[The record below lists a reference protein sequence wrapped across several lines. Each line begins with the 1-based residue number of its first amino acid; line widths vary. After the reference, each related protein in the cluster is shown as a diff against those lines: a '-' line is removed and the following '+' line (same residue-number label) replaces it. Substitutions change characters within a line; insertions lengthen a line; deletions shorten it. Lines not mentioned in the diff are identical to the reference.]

1 MSNKSWKTLLVAPAL
16 LSATATASAI
26 AGSSTAVQA
35 AEATDTTSPA
45 TAIDHSTNQ
54 AKAAALLSAHQ
65 ITGASVLA
73 ALPQPAPPVSTLD
86 QRVAYS
92 VESSTSA
99 KKEAPPPSTKPT
111 ATTATLAPSSQPSL
125 STATLS
131 QIAAYNAE
139 GSSSADMV
147 GQVTSVSQL
156 SDVRPTDWAFQALQ
170 SLVERYGCI
179 VGYPDKTYRGNR
191 ALTRYEFAAGLNAC
205 MDRVNELIAAG
216 TADLVKKEDLLV
228 VQKLQEEFAAEL
240 ATLRGRVD
248 AVEARTATLE
258 KQQFSTTTKL
268 SGEVIFSIADTFG
281 DRATRTGNNSFL
293 AVNGVNAGNA
303 NALRRDQTQ
312 TIFSDRVR
320 LALDTSFTGKDRLR
334 TRLQARNTTPF
345 NGAFTG
351 TNETRLG
358 FDGDEKNAV
367 QIDKLFYRF
376 PVGDKLTVQIDALN
390 DELSDSVV
398 STLSPFESS
407 GAGSISR
414 FGRFNTFYRI
424 NNPSNVG
431 SAGITFAYKFNDA
444 LRLEGGYLAGAS
456 SNNPSAKGGLFNGS
470 YAALAQVVFQPS
482 QALTLGLAYAH
493 SFYPGTEP
501 NGGKVNLTGSTGTDY
516 AANPFNGAATAAD
529 SVAASVQFKLS
540 PKFII
545 GGWASASFAHQS
557 SNSNN
562 ATILSALG
570 YLAFPDLGKKGN
582 LGGLLFGIA
591 PTVIDTDFINAAG
604 LRRDDRSTPLHLEA
618 FYRYRLTDNIAIT
631 PGVFVL
637 FNPEGNNRND
647 TQVVGVI
654 RTTFTF

>member
-1 MSNKSWKTLLVAPAL
+1 MSVTMSKQFWKALLTAPAL
-16 LSATATASAI
+16 LGATAAASTI
-26 AGSSTAVQA
+26 AGTSTAVQA
-35 AEATDTTSPA
+35 AEATNA
-45 TAIDHSTNQ
+45 TPPVATLDPSLKTVNAASSLSAKQASI
-54 AKAAALLSAHQ
+54 AKAPAASPRPTPPTATLGQ
-65 ITGASVLA
+65 A
-73 ALPQPAPPVSTLD
+73 A
-86 QRVAYS
+86 AYS
-92 VESSTSA
+92 VESSASA
-99 KKEAPPPSTKPT
+99 NIVASAASPQPTPPIAKLGQVAAYSVE
-111 ATTATLAPSSQPSL
+111 
-125 STATLS
+125 STAST
-131 QIAAYNAE
+131 
-139 GSSSADMV
+139 DML

-156 SDVRPTDWAFQALQ
+156 SDVKPADWAFQALQ

-216 TADLVKKEDLLV
+216 TADLVKKEDLLAL
-228 VQKLQEEFAAEL
+228 QKLQEEFAAEL

-281 DRATRTGNNSFL
+281 DRATLTGNNSFL
-293 AVNGVNAGNA
+293 AVNGVNAANV

-320 LALDTSFTGKDRLR
+320 LSLDTSFTGKDRLR

-345 NGAFTG
+345 NGRFTG

-358 FDGDEKNAV
+358 FDGSEDNAV

-390 DELSDSVV
+390 AEPQDGMISS
-398 STLSPFESS
+398 LSPFESS
-407 GAGSISR
+407 GAGAVSR
-414 FGRFNTFYRI
+414 LGRFNSFYRLS
-424 NNPSNVG
+424 NPNNVG
-431 SAGITFAYKFNDA
+431 SAGITFAYKLNDA
-444 LRLEGGYLAGAS
+444 LRLEGGYLSGVS
-456 SNNPSAKGGLFNGS
+456 SNNPSDKGGLFNGS
-470 YAALAQVVFQPS
+470 YAAMAQVVFQPS

-501 NGGKVNLTGSTGTDY
+501 NGGGRVNLTGSTGTDY
-516 AANPFNGAATAAD
+516 ASNPFNGAATAAD

-540 PKFII
+540 PKLLV
-545 GGWASASFAHQS
+545 GGWASASFAHQR

-582 LGGLLFGIA
+582 LGGILFGIA

-637 FNPEGNNRND
+637 FSPEGNSRND

>member
-1 MSNKSWKTLLVAPAL
+1 MSKQIWKTLLTAPAL
-16 LSATATASAI
+16 LSATAVASAI
-26 AGSSTAVQA
+26 ASTSTTAQA
-35 AEATDTTSPA
+35 TEATNATSPVATLDPSPDTTNAASSRPA
-45 TAIDHSTNQ
+45 KQ
-54 AKAAALLSAHQ
+54 A
-65 ITGASVLA
+65 VLA
-73 ALPQPAPPVSTLD
+73 SASTGSPRPAPPTATLS
-86 QRVAYS
+86 QVAAYS
-92 VESSTSA
+92 VESNAATDILASTASPRP
-99 KKEAPPPSTKPT
+99 APPT
-111 ATTATLAPSSQPSL
+111 ATLGQVAASSVESHAAT
-125 STATLS
+125 
-131 QIAAYNAE
+131 
-139 GSSSADMV
+139 DML

-156 SDVRPTDWAFQALQ
+156 SDVKPTDWAFQALQ

-216 TADLVKKEDLLV
+216 TADLVKKEDLLAL
-228 VQKLQEEFAAEL
+228 QKLQEEFAAEL

-293 AVNGVNAGNA
+293 AVTGVNAGNA

-320 LALDTSFTGKDRLR
+320 LSLDTSFTGKDRLR

-345 NGAFTG
+345 NGRFTG

-358 FDGDEKNAV
+358 FDGSEDNAV

-376 PVGDKLTVQIDALN
+376 PVGDNLTVQIDALN
-390 DELSDSVV
+390 DEPQEGMISS
-398 STLSPFESS
+398 LSPFESS
-407 GAGSISR
+407 GAGAVSR
-414 FGRFNTFYRI
+414 LGRFNSFYRLSNP
-424 NNPSNVG
+424 NNPG
-431 SAGITFAYKFNDA
+431 SAGITFAYKVNDA
-444 LRLEGGYLAGAS
+444 LRLEGGYLSGVS

-470 YAALAQVVFQPS
+470 YAAMAQVVFQPS

-493 SFYPGTEP
+493 SYYPGTEP
-501 NGGKVNLTGSTGTDY
+501 NGGGRVNLTGSTGTDY
-516 AANPFNGAATAAD
+516 ASNPFNGAATAAD

-540 PKFII
+540 PKLLV

-582 LGGLLFGIA
+582 LGGILFGIA
-591 PTVIDTDFINAAG
+591 PTVINTDFINAAG

-637 FNPEGNNRND
+637 FNPEGNSRND
-647 TQVVGVI
+647 TQYVGVI